1 MDQDAYRKTYQQMN
15 ERFCLFEKCLFAGH
29 AGCSQSERFNLA
41 EREGIY
47 CKSDPAQA
55 QCAELLELLH
65 HHSRFILKFNDE
77 KELLSHAQALRLQ
90 VGGIRGLDQV
100 IENQEGQVRYV
111 ENIHTLINKAI
122 DNYTNLNALP
132 FSELMQQIAAFKGR
146 KR

>member
-47 CKSDPAQA
+47 CRSDPAQA
-55 QCAELLELLH
+55 QCAELLDLLH

-90 VGGIRGLDQV
+90 VGGIRGLAQV
-100 IENQEGQVRYV
+100 IENHEEQVRYV
-111 ENIHTLINKAI
+111 EDIHTLINKALES
-122 DNYTNLNALP
+122 YTTLDALP